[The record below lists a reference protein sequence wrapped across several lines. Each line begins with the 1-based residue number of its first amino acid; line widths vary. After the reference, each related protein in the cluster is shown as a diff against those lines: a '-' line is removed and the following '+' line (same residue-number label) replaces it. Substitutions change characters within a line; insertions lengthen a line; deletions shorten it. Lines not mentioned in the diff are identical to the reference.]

1 MVDSL
6 LEDKTG
12 KTPSSRLGS
21 RLARTIVLGSIAV
34 AVALYWLAR
43 SYGVELEELLGY
55 LKTSLLFV
63 GFFALFGILA
73 GLTLYLIRSFRRR

>member
-6 LEDKTG
+6 LEDKSG
-12 KTPSSRLGS
+12 KTPSSRLSS

-43 SYGVELEELLGY
+43 SYGVELDELLGY

-63 GFFALFGILA
+63 GFF
-73 GLTLYLIRSFRRR
+73 